1 MINSK
6 KYSYRTNTFGKNLIN
21 ISAIESWN
29 NVPSKI
35 KLLLSNEYLKNC
47 WTGTLYFFIMA
58 GILSILIL
66 SVKNREVGEVL
77 KVQNAWS
84 MTKVIC
90 WQSLTW
96 HVVKT
101 LRHLMSRCV
110 KKLFTKCAVSLKIN
124 IILLGSFPLQI
135 IPVFW
140 LMCLF
145 PKTGF
150 FCRDF
155 DNSYTH
161 EYSTHIPNKKPKPL
175 SCCHWNVNS
184 LAGHKFLQLK
194 NLQ

>member
-101 LRHLMSRCV
+101 LHHLMSRCV

-124 IILLGSFPLQI
+124 IIHIARQFSTTNNSSFLA
-135 IPVFW
+135 
-140 LMCLF
+140 
-145 PKTGF
+145 
-150 FCRDF
+150 
-155 DNSYTH
+155 
-161 EYSTHIPNKKPKPL
+161 
-175 SCCHWNVNS
+175 NVPFS
-184 LAGHKFLQLK
+184 
-194 NLQ
+194 